1 MKFQKVSY
9 NAYNTFIKFLYGKCS
24 NNFVNDYIRTY
35 AKPMKTFHVCELY
48 SKTTQLRIIYFHW
61 NSRFF
66 LRNTIIAGTWYEKY
80 ILTAINYWINQRGK
94 TKDADKKWVKQRES
108 GFCSFSIYSLP
119 IRLRNIVLSLEFYYA
134 LSVLYFRNNQ
144 WNAFFERDKE
154 VEQAPM

>member
-24 NNFVNDYIRTY
+24 NNFVNNYIRTY
-35 AKPMKTFHVCELY
+35 TKPTKTFHICEFY

-61 NSRFF
+61 KFSLFPSEYDNNWDLIRD
-66 LRNTIIAGTWYEKY
+66 N
-80 ILTAINYWINQRGK
+80 LTAINYWVNHGGK
-94 TKDADKKWVKQRES
+94 TKDADKKRVEQRGS
-108 GFCSFSIYSLP
+108 GFCSFSICSLLTL
-119 IRLRNIVLSLEFYYA
+119 LRNIVLSLEFYYA